1 VTALRPWAES
11 VLTDPD
17 PGAAVQG
24 LKVQFGAMPSS
35 LPVTPSRSSLAT
47 MSCVDTDEIRHH
59 IVELSEKFGIEP
71 PGAVQGKTPQGVEC
85 MAKAGGRQIVIGP
98 AFKDLPEDVQY
109 ASFALLIAAF
119 ERRGSSGKALMIMV
133 FHFLV
138 ILAMGVGIG
147 LAFSFVED
155 PPPLALE
162 ICLLACLAAYVILRS
177 RRFIYACD
185 RKVADVCGKET
196 VFAIL
201 DHERTQSSRPRG
213 IYWLLTKLQP
223 SSDRR
228 AARLSSKL
236 RANL

>member
-1 VTALRPWAES
+1 
-11 VLTDPD
+11 
-17 PGAAVQG
+17 
-24 LKVQFGAMPSS
+24 M
-35 LPVTPSRSSLAT
+35 
-47 MSCVDTDEIRHH
+47 DTDEIRHH

-71 PGAVQGKTPQGVEC
+71 PGVVQGKTPQGVEC
-85 MAKAGGRQIVIGP
+85 MVRQTGGRQIVIGP
-98 AFKDLPEDVQY
+98 AFKDLPEAVQH

-119 ERRGSSGKALMIMV
+119 ERRGSSGKVFMIMI

-147 LAFSFVED
+147 LALSFVED
-155 PPPLALE
+155 PPPLAME
-162 ICLLACLAAYVILRS
+162 ICLLICVAAYVILRS
-177 RRFIYACD
+177 RRYIYACD
-185 RKVADVCGKET
+185 RKAADVCGKET

-201 DHERTQSSRPRG
+201 DHERAQSSRPRG
-213 IYWLLTKLQP
+213 IYWLLMKTQP

>member
-1 VTALRPWAES
+1 
-11 VLTDPD
+11 
-17 PGAAVQG
+17 
-24 LKVQFGAMPSS
+24 
-35 LPVTPSRSSLAT
+35 
-47 MSCVDTDEIRHH
+47 MSCVDIDEIRHH
-59 IVELSEKFGIEP
+59 IAELSEKFGIEP

-85 MAKAGGRQIVIGP
+85 MAKQTGGRQIVIGP
-98 AFKDLPEDVQY
+98 AFKALPEAVQY

-119 ERRGSSGKALMIMV
+119 ERRGSSGKTLMIMV

-147 LAFSFVED
+147 QAFSFVED
-155 PPPLALE
+155 PPPLAME
-162 ICLLACLAAYVILRS
+162 ICLLTCVAAYVILRS

-201 DHERTQSSRPRG
+201 DHERAQSSRPRG
-213 IYWLLTKLQP
+213 IYWLLTKTQP
-223 SSDRR
+223 SSDQR